1 MDLDHAVLWVES
13 AERALK
19 FYVDVLGL
27 APVRAQEFEE
37 GTVRFPSVRVNEAT
51 VFDLMERGDLLSRV
65 KEFTGGGDRVGGDP
79 INHLCLASYERCGVR
94 VGVGPARKAWGG
106 TSTWGRERVRRPG
119 TGCALDILRRPGRQC
134 SRDPVLRRSDAVRT
148 TSSFTSVTHPE
159 GGGVLG
165 TSRTRTST
173 IKPGVFTTFHGFEWT
188 SHPGGNNMHR
198 PVIFRDGADRTSQDP
213 AARRVAW
220 VDR

>member
-79 INHLCLASYERCGVR
+79 INHLCLASCCSPEGLRARLRTAR
-94 VGVGPARKAWGG
+94 VV
-106 TSTWGRERVRRPG
+106 STITASSAIGRETAESAATAPFWQVGGPCEQFSGRP
-119 TGCALDILRRPGRQC
+119 RPE
-134 SRDPVLRRSDAVRT
+134 LA
-148 TSSFTSVTHPE
+148 
-159 GGGVLG
+159 
-165 TSRTRTST
+165 TR
-173 IKPGVFTTFHGFEWT
+173 
-188 SHPGGNNMHR
+188 GN
-198 PVIFRDGADRTSQDP
+198 GSA
-213 AARRVAW
+213 
-220 VDR
+220 